1 MKAKAK
7 NLVAIFAAALALLM
21 SVVLFAACGDGNS
34 GSDPVGTYKFS
45 SMTMGE
51 ETYKVGDEIPGLG
64 QKFDENYLT
73 IELKEDNTF
82 TMSVMGIP
90 GGEEGTW
97 ELDGKT
103 LTLTAG
109 ESPMECTLSGGTI
122 TMEDDSGATIK
133 LKK

>member
-21 SVVLFAACGDGNS
+21 SVVLFAACGD
-34 GSDPVGTYKFS
+34 SDPVGTYKFS
-45 SMTMGE
+45 SMTAGG
-51 ETYKVGDEIPGLG
+51 ETYKVGDEIPELG

-73 IELKEDNTF
+73 IELKEDKTF
-82 TMSVMGIP
+82 TMSMMGIP
-90 GGEEGTW
+90 EEGTW

-103 LTLTAG
+103 LTLTFTYAA
-109 ESPMECTLSGGTI
+109 EAPEECTLSGGTI
-122 TMEDDSGATIK
+122 TMEDDSGATVK